1 MFDHKIVF
9 TGPTGSGKT
18 TAIQTY
24 SDIEPVLTEVK
35 ASDETKNLKENTTV
49 AMDYGSVTLDSET
62 RLHLYGTPGQ
72 ARFEFMWEI
81 LGKGS
86 HGLIILMDHTDPNAL
101 EKLNFYLDKFSF
113 IVKNVPVVIGIN
125 KIDSP
130 VDHPLTMSDY
140 ENAIAAIGENIA
152 VLGVDVRKEED
163 VRMLIMSLLFAMPKT
178 LQQTEA
184 VS

>member
-24 SDIEPVLTEVK
+24 SEIEPVLTEVK

-72 ARFEFMWEI
+72 TRFEFMWEI

-86 HGLIILMDHTDPNAL
+86 HGLVILMDHTDPNAL
-101 EKLNFYLDKFSF
+101 DKLSLYINKFSK
-113 IVKNVPVVIGIN
+113 IINDVPVVVGVN
-125 KIDSP
+125 KIDAP
-130 VDHPLTMSDY
+130 VNHTLKLEDY
-140 ENAIAAIGENIA
+140 EEAINAIGLDIA
-152 VLGVDVRKEED
+152 VLGVDLRKEED
-163 VRMLIMSLLFAMPKT
+163 VRMLIMSLLFAMPKH
-178 LQQTEA
+178 LQSAEA
-184 VS
+184 VV